1 MANRRA
7 NPDNR
12 PLVCHAGDGAV
23 IHIRTAA
30 LGVLVWKER
39 INFVVHGQLGSYGG
53 EVTLVGDAEHP
64 CAIEMYGS
72 TDGEVW

>member
-7 NPDNR
+7 NPDNM

-30 LGVLVWKER
+30 LGVLIFKER

-53 EVTLVGDAEHP
+53 EVTLGGDAEHP
-64 CAIEMYGS
+64 CAIEMYAS
-72 TDGEVW
+72 QHGER